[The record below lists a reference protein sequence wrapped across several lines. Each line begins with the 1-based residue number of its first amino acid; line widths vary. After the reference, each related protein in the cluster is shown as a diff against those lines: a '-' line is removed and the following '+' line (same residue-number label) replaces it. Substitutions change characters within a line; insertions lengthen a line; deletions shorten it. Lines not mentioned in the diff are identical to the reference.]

1 MTEIVKVQQGYLKF
15 TSKSGVGTD
24 VVFSMQTRLSEQ
36 IWSYS
41 QMKIN
46 TSKFKNSEFKV
57 V

>member
-46 TSKFKNSEFKV
+46 TSKFKNSEFKIV
-57 V
+57 